1 MAKSKSEKR
10 GIYLYIDGKE
20 IVNDVNHIEKEC
32 RQLTHQLKTM
42 TLGSEEYNR
51 TMAKIQHLQ
60 GILKQHRQEIK
71 GITAE
76 TKKATVSVGSMVDW
90 FNRFGGV
97 ILSVI
102 GFLTGFTLALRAI
115 RDERNKLE
123 ESQAGLKALTGLDDE
138 NIAWLTEQAK
148 TLSTTMI
155 KEGLRVRQS
164 AAEILDAFMLVG
176 SAKPEL
182 LGDKEALKAVTE
194 EAMRLQAAAKDI
206 TLNEAVDSLTL
217 SLNQYGAA
225 ADQAGRFTNVL
236 AAGSQAGSANIASQ
250 AKAIRNAGTA
260 AASANVPIEQTV
272 ALIETLA
279 YRGIKDE
286 VAGTGLKK
294 FFLVLQTGADE
305 TNPKIV
311 GLDKA
316 LENLKNKNMDAGAI
330 KKMFGEEGYNTASV
344 ILQNTEMVK
353 DFTAAVTGTNVA
365 YEQAAINSD
374 TAQAKLEQARNKMK
388 LAAIDLGEK
397 LNPALTVSTNML
409 TNVIKY
415 LPGLIDWCNKWGD
428 TILYVASC
436 IAIYTLRTKAS
447 TIATTVWNT
456 VTKTA
461 TALQLAYGIAINTV
475 SGYTVTSF
483 TQLRRLSTLMTGH
496 NILLKTVRV
505 STYLFAGA
513 MQVLQGRVDLAA
525 KSIRAAWAVMRLS
538 PVGWLSTALFAGGAA
553 FVYLYRRTHEY
564 MNVQKATNL
573 LQEEAVKST
582 ADQRKE
588 LDALWLVAQNNNN
601 AMKVRKEAME
611 KINKIAPDY
620 LGDITLE
627 TINTQKAADAKARY
641 VEQLQKEAMLK
652 GASTHIEE
660 ESKKLVEYQAALD
673 KALSGQKKA
682 REGATYAQ
690 TGFTAYDAAVEQL
703 KFDIAHTKEAL
714 KGYMTIY
721 EQINN
726 ELYSPVK
733 EVRTIETV
741 TKELNN
747 AKTVLDKLKSTNTE
761 YFSSGELIA
770 YNAQLKKASSAVVQL
785 SGELERLKEIEK
797 NGKGTNGS
805 SGGSESEEERKKRV
819 NKDLEDIET
828 RHMRQM
834 THLQKLYLEG
844 EIKTG
849 EEYTALQIDLE
860 KKFLGEKLAVVG
872 LEAHEREKLQVKMLE
887 SQIKFNESC
896 KKQDEKAEKDRQK
909 VADKTAKERFSV
921 RQKQLRIEL
930 EEATTNHYKNLTS
943 EEDFAQEVNNIR
955 QRYWDDLLHNYQ
967 LTEEQRTEIQ
977 KEQAEV
983 QTDAEKE
990 KYDKTMEMHKQYASL
1005 VTDIASDFGETIGE
1019 MIANGELSL
1028 KNFLRETILMALD
1041 ALERVIEISILE
1053 ITAKNLAA
1061 TAPLSFI
1068 GAAKAAAQVAAI
1080 KAAFAVVKGLVGNF
1094 YTGGYTGSGSWD
1106 QPQGIVHSNEFVAN
1120 RFAVANPN
1128 LRPIFDAIDV
1138 AQRSGNVANLTAEDI
1153 AAVAGPGKSTR
1164 TVSVK
1169 TPAASATTTTNDP
1182 AVVAMLIECTRTLRK
1197 LKTRLD
1203 EPLVAET
1210 YLTGKRGINQAQKE
1224 YQKLNNNKS
1233 RNKL

>member
-1 MAKSKSEKR
+1 MAKSDKTVKR
-10 GIYLYIDGKE
+10 GVYLYIDGKE
-20 IVNDVNHIEKEC
+20 IKNDINSIDLEMKRLQRDIKE
-32 RQLTHQLKTM
+32 M
-42 TLGSEEYNR
+42 TRGSEEYNR

-60 GILKQHRQEIK
+60 GILKQHRQQIK
-71 GITAE
+71 GITTE
-76 TKKATVSVGSMVDW
+76 TKKATISIGSMVDW

-123 ESQAGLKALTGLDDE
+123 ESQAGLKALTGLDDDS
-138 NIAWLTEQAK
+138 IDWLTEQAK
-148 TLSTTMI
+148 TLSTTMT

-217 SLNQYGAA
+217 SLNQYGEA
-225 ADQAGRFTNVL
+225 ADQAGRFANVL

-397 LNPALTVSTNML
+397 LNPALAVSTNML
-409 TNVIKY
+409 ANVIKY
-415 LPGLIDWCNKWGD
+415 LPGLIDWCRKWGG
-428 TILYVASC
+428 TVVTLLVPLATYYA
-436 IAIYTLRTKAS
+436 TLRLIALHHTSYNKVMRAGIIVKAAYRMATIALNDALAGDYKAITRLILQMRTHNIITRTVAAS
-447 TIATTVWNT
+447 TLVFRAVVETLT
-456 VTKTA
+456 
-461 TALQLAYGIAINTV
+461 
-475 SGYTVTSF
+475 
-483 TQLRRLSTLMTGH
+483 LRFS
-496 NILLKTVRV
+496 
-505 STYLFAGA
+505 A
-513 MQVLQGRVDLAA
+513 AA
-525 KSIRAAWAVMRLS
+525 KAMRTAWAVLGLNPIAAIATAVAAAAVASYKLTQRTREYYNLNKVNERITQKSNDEYERQSSLVEQLTTKIYDNSLS
-538 PVGWLSTALFAGGAA
+538 NDERRKAIEKLRAIIPEYHAEISEEGKIINENTGAIDRYNA
-553 FVYLYRRTHEY
+553 ML
-564 MNVQKATNL
+564 ATNIEL
-573 LQEEAVKST
+573 KEVAAELDKHRINLMKLQKSPALNDNSLMGSMAREDVRTKISQEEEIVASLTERYQKLVKEKW
-582 ADQRKE
+582 R
-588 LDALWLVAQNNNN
+588 ALNATPDNNNGNNNN
-601 AMKVRKEAME
+601 SGKV
-611 KINKIAPDY
+611 
-620 LGDITLE
+620 
-627 TINTQKAADAKARY
+627 
-641 VEQLQKEAMLK
+641 
-652 GASTHIEE
+652 
-660 ESKKLVEYQAALD
+660 
-673 KALSGQKKA
+673 
-682 REGATYAQ
+682 
-690 TGFTAYDAAVEQL
+690 
-703 KFDIAHTKEAL
+703 
-714 KGYMTIY
+714 
-721 EQINN
+721 
-726 ELYSPVK
+726 
-733 EVRTIETV
+733 VR
-741 TKELNN
+741 
-747 AKTVLDKLKSTNTE
+747 S
-761 YFSSGELIA
+761 
-770 YNAQLKKASSAVVQL
+770 
-785 SGELERLKEIEK
+785 
-797 NGKGTNGS
+797 
-805 SGGSESEEERKKRV
+805 SESEEERKKRV
-819 NKDLEDIET
+819 KKELEDIET
-828 RHMRQM
+828 KHMQQL

-844 EIKTG
+844 EIKTN

-860 KKFLGEKLAVVG
+860 KKTLNEKLAVVG

-887 SQIKFNESC
+887 AQIKFNEEC
-896 KKQDEKAEKDRQK
+896 KKQDEKTEKERQK
-909 VADKTAKERFSV
+909 VSDKIAKERLSI
-921 RQKQLRIEL
+921 RQKQFRIEL
-930 EEATTNHYKNLTS
+930 EEAASSHYKNLTS
-943 EEDFAQEVNNIR
+943 EEDFAREVNGIR

-977 KEQAEV
+977 KEQAET
-983 QTDAEKE
+983 QADAEKE
-990 KYDKTMEMHKQYASL
+990 KYDKIMEMHKQYVSL

-1019 MIANGELSL
+1019 MIATGEFSL

-1068 GAAKAAAQVAAI
+1068 GAAKAAVQVAAI
-1080 KAAFAVVKGLVGNF
+1080 KTAFAVVKGMVGNF
-1094 YTGGYTGSGSWD
+1094 YTGGYTGPGDWD

-1138 AQRSGNVANLTAEDI
+1138 AQRTGSVGNLTAEDI
-1153 AAVAGPGKSTR
+1153 AAVAGSGKSTR
-1164 TVSVK
+1164 TV
-1169 TPAASATTTTNDP
+1169 PAKAPVASATTTTNDP
-1182 AVVAMLIECTRTLRK
+1182 AMVAMLIECTRVLRK
-1197 LKTRLD
+1197 LKNRLD
-1203 EPLVAET
+1203 DPLVAET
-1210 YLTGKRGINQAQKE
+1210 YVTGKRGINQAQKE

-1233 RNKL
+1233 RSKQ

>member
-42 TLGSEEYNR
+42 TLGAEEYNR

-148 TLSTTMI
+148 TLSTTMT

-909 VADKTAKERFSV
+909 VADKTAKERFLYGRNSY
-921 RQKQLRIEL
+921 E
-930 EEATTNHYKNLTS
+930 
-943 EEDFAQEVNNIR
+943 
-955 QRYWDDLLHNYQ
+955 
-967 LTEEQRTEIQ
+967 
-977 KEQAEV
+977 
-983 QTDAEKE
+983 
-990 KYDKTMEMHKQYASL
+990 
-1005 VTDIASDFGETIGE
+1005 
-1019 MIANGELSL
+1019 
-1028 KNFLRETILMALD
+1028 
-1041 ALERVIEISILE
+1041 
-1053 ITAKNLAA
+1053 
-1061 TAPLSFI
+1061 
-1068 GAAKAAAQVAAI
+1068 
-1080 KAAFAVVKGLVGNF
+1080 
-1094 YTGGYTGSGSWD
+1094 
-1106 QPQGIVHSNEFVAN
+1106 SN
-1120 RFAVANPN
+1120 
-1128 LRPIFDAIDV
+1128 
-1138 AQRSGNVANLTAEDI
+1138 
-1153 AAVAGPGKSTR
+1153 
-1164 TVSVK
+1164 
-1169 TPAASATTTTNDP
+1169 
-1182 AVVAMLIECTRTLRK
+1182 
-1197 LKTRLD
+1197 
-1203 EPLVAET
+1203 
-1210 YLTGKRGINQAQKE
+1210 
-1224 YQKLNNNKS
+1224 
-1233 RNKL
+1233 

>member
-148 TLSTTMI
+148 TLSTTMT

-525 KSIRAAWAVMRLS
+525 KSIRAAWVVMRLS

>member
-32 RQLTHQLKTM
+32 RQLTQQLKTM
-42 TLGSEEYNR
+42 TMGSEEYNR

-71 GITAE
+71 GVTAE
-76 TKKATVSVGSMVDW
+76 TKKATISVGSMVDW

-148 TLSTTMI
+148 TLSTTMT

-397 LNPALTVSTNML
+397 LNPALAISTNML
-409 TNVIKY
+409 SYVIKI
-415 LPGLIDWCNKWGD
+415 LPGLIDWIQKWGG
-428 TILYVASC
+428 TIVTLLVPLATYYA
-436 IAIYTLRTKAS
+436 TLRLIALHHTSYNKIMRAGIIVKTAYRMATIALNDALAGDYKAITRLILQMRTHNIITRTVTAGTLVLRAGMEALTLRFSAATKA
-447 TIATTVWNT
+447 
-456 VTKTA
+456 
-461 TALQLAYGIAINTV
+461 
-475 SGYTVTSF
+475 
-483 TQLRRLSTLMTGH
+483 
-496 NILLKTVRV
+496 
-505 STYLFAGA
+505 
-513 MQVLQGRVDLAA
+513 
-525 KSIRAAWAVMRLS
+525 IRAAWAVLGLNPIAAITTAIAAAAIVSYKLTQRTKAYYDLNKVNEKITEKSNNEYERQSSLIDQLTIKIHNNNLSNSERKKAIEKLQAIIPDYNAKIDKEGKIINENTEALDRYNAMLASNIELKEVADELDKHRINLMRLQKPPALSDNS
-538 PVGWLSTALFAGGAA
+538 PMGSMAREDVRNKIS
-553 FVYLYRRTHEY
+553 
-564 MNVQKATNL
+564 
-573 LQEEAVKST
+573 QEEEIVESLT
-582 ADQRKE
+582 
-588 LDALWLVAQNNNN
+588 
-601 AMKVRKEAME
+601 
-611 KINKIAPDY
+611 
-620 LGDITLE
+620 
-627 TINTQKAADAKARY
+627 ARY
-641 VEQLQKEAMLK
+641 
-652 GASTHIEE
+652 
-660 ESKKLVEYQAALD
+660 KKLVQEKW
-673 KALSGQKKA
+673 KALNPKTPKNNPKNNP
-682 REGATYAQ
+682 
-690 TGFTAYDAAVEQL
+690 TG
-703 KFDIAHTKEAL
+703 
-714 KGYMTIY
+714 G
-721 EQINN
+721 N
-726 ELYSPVK
+726 
-733 EVRTIETV
+733 
-741 TKELNN
+741 
-747 AKTVLDKLKSTNTE
+747 
-761 YFSSGELIA
+761 
-770 YNAQLKKASSAVVQL
+770 
-785 SGELERLKEIEK
+785 
-797 NGKGTNGS
+797 
-805 SGGSESEEERKKRV
+805 GGSPESEEERKKRV
-819 NKDLEDIET
+819 NGKLEEIET
-828 RHMRQM
+828 RHMQQLI
-834 THLQKLYLEG
+834 HLQKLYFEG
-844 EIKTG
+844 EIKTN
-849 EEYTALQIDLE
+849 EEYTAFQIDLE
-860 KKFLGEKLAVVG
+860 KKILNEKLAVVG

-887 SQIKFNESC
+887 AQIKFNEEC
-896 KKQDEKAEKDRQK
+896 KKQDEKTEKERQK
-909 VADKTAKERFSV
+909 TSDKIAKERLSI
-921 RQKQLRIEL
+921 RQKQFRIEL
-930 EEATTNHYKNLTS
+930 EEATSSHYKKLTS
-943 EEDFAQEVNNIR
+943 EEDFAQEVNGIR
-955 QRYWDDLLHNYQ
+955 QRYWDDLLHNYR

-977 KEQAEV
+977 KEQAEA

-990 KYDKTMEMHKQYASL
+990 KYDKTMEMHRQYASL

-1019 MIANGELSL
+1019 MIATGELSL

-1080 KAAFAVVKGLVGNF
+1080 KAAFAVVKGMVGNF
-1094 YTGGYTGSGSWD
+1094 YTGGYTGPGSWD

-1128 LRPIFDAIDV
+1128 LRPIFDVIDV
-1138 AQRSGNVANLTAEDI
+1138 AQRSGNVGNLTAEDI
-1153 AAVAGPGKSTR
+1153 AAVAGSGKSTH
-1164 TVSVK
+1164 TVPAK

-1182 AVVAMLIECTRTLRK
+1182 AMVAMLIECTRTLRK

-1224 YQKLNNNKS
+1224 YQILNNNKS
-1233 RNKL
+1233 RNKQ